1 MNNVQGIL
9 FSDINITGCETE
21 YIDKLEIGESET
33 VWIDIP
39 NDCSI
44 SIDYLTN
51 GKRNE
56 EVVAG
61 YVSNSMG
68 QKMNHKIGG
77 FNDINF

>member
-9 FSDINITGCETE
+9 LSVISITGCETTHI
-21 YIDKLEIGESET
+21 YKLEIGENET

-44 SIDYLTN
+44 SINYLTN
-51 GKRNE
+51 GKRNQ

-61 YVSNSMG
+61 YITNSMG
-68 QKMNHKIGG
+68 QKMNHNIGG
-77 FNDINF
+77 YNDINF